1 MTTNIQGLST
11 KAKSNI
17 LYVVFAF
24 VAIITVVVVLNITI
38 RGLVARQIQNNI
50 ASDLIGLTNT
60 LDEHYN
66 GFGTS
71 NLLLIHVAESV
82 AEQSGGIKE
91 NVSQNVQIGS
101 YSLPQWTLGGK
112 TLHNNNSFCKMIAE
126 GNSGSHFT
134 VFQKQGSDYIR
145 IATTITDA
153 DGKPAVGT
161 KLTDP
166 QVVRAIESGSTFFAS
181 TIILGVPY
189 VASYKPLYI
198 NQQLK
203 GIYFTGQ
210 EESKIQAQNATLN
223 AHNIIDDGFTLW
235 LSDRENKCYQ
245 GIWDKMPDN
254 IYQEMIETTDSEPH
268 HTSFQYDGKH
278 FDMTYIHNKNSK
290 SFISLVYPSASKY
303 KGVGSTV
310 LWLAIVILVIIVL
323 MMIASNILNNSIL
336 RAVGGEPKEVEMLVN
351 NIANGDLRINKNS
364 AQKAT
369 GILKSSYEMTDSLRG
384 IIERINEGANSLQ
397 VSSSEINRATQTLSQ
412 NANEQ
417 AATAD
422 NIVQSVAE
430 IANEVN
436 DNANLASK
444 ADKITQ
450 KVTSDIKKIK
460 MVQDES
466 FIAVKDISEKIDI
479 INDIAFQTNILA
491 LNAAVEAARAG
502 ENGKG
507 FAVVATEIH
516 KLAEKCK
523 KSAADIITGANASVS
538 ATAKSTQLI
547 DNILPD
553 INDCAS
559 LMERVERSAE
569 SQRSTIQMI
578 DMSVKQLNGAIQSN
592 AAASEELAVNAEELN
607 GQADLFRQGIVVFK
621 L

>member
-1 MTTNIQGLST
+1 MTTNIHGLST

-24 VAIITVVVVLNITI
+24 VAVITLVLVLHISI
-38 RGLVARQIQNNI
+38 RSLVARQIQNNI
-50 ASDLIGLTNT
+50 ASDLIGLVNT

-71 NLLLIHVAESV
+71 NELLIHVAENFV
-82 AEQSGGIKE
+82 EQSGGIKE
-91 NVSQNVQIGS
+91 SQSQTVKIGS
-101 YSLPQWTLGGK
+101 FNLPQWNVGDKILQ
-112 TLHNNNSFCKMIAE
+112 NNNSFCKTVAN
-126 GNSGSHFT
+126 GNKGSHFT
-134 VFQKQGSDYIR
+134 IFQKQGNDYIR
-145 IATTITDA
+145 IATTIVGT

-161 KLTDP
+161 RLTDP
-166 QVVRAIESGSTFFAS
+166 EVMRSIESGTTFFAS
-181 TIILGVPY
+181 TVILGVPY
-189 VASYKPLYI
+189 VASYKQLYI
-198 NQQLK
+198 NRQLK

-210 EESKIQAQNATLN
+210 EESQIQAQNSTLN

-235 LSDRENKCYQ
+235 LSDSENKCYE
-245 GIWDKMPDN
+245 GKWDRMPDN
-254 IYQEMIETTDSEPH
+254 IYQEMLKNQNGEPH
-268 HTSFQYDGKH
+268 HTSFEYDKH
-278 FDMTYIHNKNSK
+278 HYDMTYIHNKNAK
-290 SFISLVYPSASKY
+290 SFISLVYPTASKY

-310 LWLAIVILVIIVL
+310 LWLALVVLVIIVL
-323 MMIASNILNNSIL
+323 MMIASNMLNNSIL
-336 RAVGGEPKEVEMLVN
+336 RAVGGEPKEVERLVN
-351 NIANGDLRINKNS
+351 NIAQGDLRISKSS
-364 AQKAT
+364 AAKAT
-369 GILKSSYEMTDSLRG
+369 GILKSSYEMTDSLRD
-384 IIERINEGANSLQ
+384 IIEKINEGANSIQ
-397 VSSSEINRATQTLSQ
+397 ISSSEINRATQTLSQ

-422 NIVQSVAE
+422 NIVQSVAD

-450 KVTSDIKKIK
+450 KVTADINQIKK
-460 MVQDES
+460 VQDES
-466 FIAVKDISEKIDI
+466 FNAVKDISEKIDI

-507 FAVVATEIH
+507 FAVVATEIR

-523 KSAADIITGANASVS
+523 KSAADIVTGANASVK

-547 DNILPD
+547 TNILPD

-559 LMERVERSAE
+559 LIERVGHSAE
-569 SQRSTIQMI
+569 NQRSTIQMI
-578 DMSVKQLNGAIQSN
+578 DLSVKQLNSAIQSN
-592 AAASEELAVNAEELN
+592 AAASEELAVSAEELN
-607 GQADLFRQGIVVFK
+607 GQADLFRQGTVVFK